1 MCSLYSSCKF
11 FVLLGV
17 LRLKKLIATWLT
29 VLLSAFAIADDKKPG
44 DSKEPAKKTIPA
56 TKIIVAKD
64 APAKAKVEITLRP
77 GDAAPA
83 LKADKWFQGN
93 EVKAFEAGKVYVVE
107 FWAVWCGPCIV
118 MMPHLSELH
127 HEFKSKGVTIIGFSS
142 KDTINS
148 VEKVTDF
155 VEKRGPK
162 LGYTFA
168 YEDNRDTNA
177 KFMKA
182 AGQSGIPCSFVI
194 DKAGKIAYIGH
205 PMFLDAVLPKVV
217 DGTWDCSK
225 GEAESTRLK
234 EQYTKAAKAL
244 MSKDAEEGLAEY
256 TKLAQANP
264 WLAKVPYLTS
274 PRLSAMVKA
283 KKFDDV
289 KNMASGMLA
298 KGIAD
303 SDPGILGNLA
313 RSLREANDNKEIQG
327 MALKAAEHFYKIDGP
342 KSMGAAMTLAQT
354 HEALGN
360 KAEAKKFAEQAVERA
375 PETLKARFREMLKG
389 ALGEEKKADSN

>member
-1 MCSLYSSCKF
+1 
-11 FVLLGV
+11 
-17 LRLKKLIATWLT
+17 LKKLIATWLT
-29 VLLSAFAIADDKKPG
+29 ILLSAFAIADDKKPG
-44 DSKEPAKKTIPA
+44 DSREPAKKTIPA

-256 TKLAQANP
+256 TKLAASQP
-264 WLAKVPYLTS
+264 LAGKGSVPHFTPPLGNGEGQRNLMTS
-274 PRLSAMVKA
+274 KTWHQGCWQRVSPIPTLVFSVTLPVLSARPTTTR
-283 KKFDDV
+283 KFRV
-289 KNMASGMLA
+289 W
-298 KGIAD
+298 
-303 SDPGILGNLA
+303 
-313 RSLREANDNKEIQG
+313 RSE
-327 MALKAAEHFYKIDGP
+327 AAEHFYKIDGP
-342 KSMGAAMTLAQT
+342 ESIGAG
-354 HEALGN
+354 HDFGPN
-360 KAEAKKFAEQAVERA
+360 
-375 PETLKARFREMLKG
+375 ARSSRQQG
-389 ALGEEKKADSN
+389 RSEEVC